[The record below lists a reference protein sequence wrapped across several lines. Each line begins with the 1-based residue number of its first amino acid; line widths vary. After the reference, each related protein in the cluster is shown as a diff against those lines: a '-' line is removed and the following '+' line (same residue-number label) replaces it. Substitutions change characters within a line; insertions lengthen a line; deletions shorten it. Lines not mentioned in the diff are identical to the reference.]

1 MRKIL
6 LICTMA
12 ILVFACKSAATA
24 PTTPEPVSNAPM
36 TKLDKTSQVGIKG
49 DWQIAGVS
57 YPGSEYIKVNSFNL
71 ADSKCFIGSTWH
83 FISNNNKGNMTLN
96 SPNCTAFT
104 SAITWYINKEGQF
117 VLKILD
123 EGLKSKKVKTG
134 FVLGVRNQAENSF
147 ELVDKI
153 NVGSKPTDVV
163 YQFQR
168 VNQ

>member
-1 MRKIL
+1 MRKLIL
-6 LICTMA
+6 ISAMA
-12 ILVFACKSAATA
+12 LLVFACKPAATA
-24 PTTPEPVSNAPM
+24 PTTPEPPVSNAPM
-36 TKLDKTSQVGIKG
+36 TKLDKTSQVAIKG
-49 DWQIAGVS
+49 DWQIVSVS

-104 SAITWYINKEGQF
+104 SAITWYVNKEGQF

-123 EGLKSKKVKTG
+123 EGLKSKNVKTG
-134 FVLGVRNQAENSF
+134 FVLGVRNQSETSF

-153 NVGSKPTDVV
+153 NVGTKPTDVV
-163 YQFQR
+163 YQFQK
-168 VNQ
+168 VN